1 MSKRVLHVQV
11 DEPRSASLERTRAA
25 MEALQQGQT
34 PEAYFGVGFQSMAQ
48 MLAVFSA
55 NRMELIRYLR
65 THGPLTLPE
74 LTSLQGAAYG
84 NIEADVAALVEWLA
98 IEQDETGRLFV
109 PWDEIDVH
117 FPLISKAA

>member
-11 DEPRSASLERTRAA
+11 DEPMSASLERARAA

-34 PEAYFGVGFQSMAQ
+34 PDAYFGVGFQSMAQ

-55 NRMELIRYLR
+55 KRMELISYLR
-65 THGPLTLPE
+65 AQGPLTLSE
-74 LTSLQGAAYG
+74 LIRNRGATDE
-84 NIEADVAALVEWLA
+84 NIESDVSALVEWLA
-98 IEQDETGRLFV
+98 IAQDESGRLCV

-117 FPLISKAA
+117 FPLASKAA